1 MPALSAVDG
10 PARSVVKG
18 NTATHSAAFASEK
31 TERKASCLPSGGIKL
46 LVQVDP
52 QNPRKKGNRWRKR
65 QKQNDSPDDILGDP
79 PPGDGPDEQGEQ
91 RKDRHAQAV
100 ADVHRAKEISRLA
113 LIPEMAHR
121 ALFVHLR
128 EAEENGMMKDF
139 SNTATRTP
147 LVKNIVERGN
157 HAGFHGTASV

>member
-1 MPALSAVDG
+1 
-10 PARSVVKG
+10 
-18 NTATHSAAFASEK
+18 
-31 TERKASCLPSGGIKL
+31 
-46 LVQVDP
+46 
-52 QNPRKKGNRWRKR
+52 
-65 QKQNDSPDDILGDP
+65 
-79 PPGDGPDEQGEQ
+79 
-91 RKDRHAQAV
+91 
-100 ADVHRAKEISRLA
+100 
-113 LIPEMAHR
+113 MAHR